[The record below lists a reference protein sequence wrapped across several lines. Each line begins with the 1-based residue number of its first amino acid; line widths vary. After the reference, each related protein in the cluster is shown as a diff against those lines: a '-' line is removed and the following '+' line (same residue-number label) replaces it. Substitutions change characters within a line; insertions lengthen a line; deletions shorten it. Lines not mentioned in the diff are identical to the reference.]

1 MTWWW
6 LLLSLFISANAAA
19 QTARIDGART
29 WSAPDS
35 TRVVFDISAPV
46 AHQLSQLHDPE
57 RVVVDIIGVE
67 ANAALDGLKVS
78 NNIFSEARYAMREQ
92 NTLRVVFDLSA
103 RVRPKSFLLKPNER
117 YGHRLVIDLLRE
129 DASGEAGPSLPATL
143 PVLNAPAVIQ
153 SEPLRDVVVA
163 VDAGH
168 GGEDP
173 GAIGPGGTQE
183 KHVALA
189 IAQRLQDKVEHE
201 PGMRALMIR
210 NGDYFV
216 SLSGR
221 KRMARTQRADMFV
234 SIHADSFRKNPAA
247 RGASVFALSAKGAS
261 SEAARWLADSENA
274 TDAIGGV
281 SLEDKD
287 DILTS
292 VLLDLSQS
300 GTIEASLDLGTRVL
314 GELSKVGSVH
324 KGRVEQAGFVVLK
337 SLGIPSLLVEAGFIS
352 NRNEEYK
359 LHDPMYQELIANSVL
374 RGIRSY
380 FSDHAPPGTVLAGG
394 NVKHVIKPGETL
406 AGIAQHYQVSA
417 ALLRQLNEIQG
428 ETLEV
433 GKILRIPKL

>member
-1 MTWWW
+1 MTRWL
-6 LLLSLFISANAAA
+6 LLLSLFISTFAAA
-19 QTARIDGART
+19 QGVRIDGARA

-46 AHQLSQLHDPE
+46 VHQLSQLHDPE
-57 RVVVDIIGVE
+57 RVVVDIMDVE
-67 ANAALDGLKVS
+67 SGATLDGLKIS
-78 NNIFSEARYAMREQ
+78 NNVFSEARYAMREQ

-129 DASGEAGPSLPATL
+129 DMVAENKSIPAK
-143 PVLNAPAVIQ
+143 PAPAGLVA
-153 SEPLRDVVVA
+153 EPLRDVVVA
-163 VDAGH
+163 IDAGH

-173 GAIGPGGTQE
+173 GAIGPSGTQE
-183 KHVALA
+183 KDVALA
-189 IAQRLQDKVEHE
+189 IAQRLRDKVGQE

-210 NGDYFV
+210 NSDYFV

-221 KRMARTQRADMFV
+221 KRMAQEQRADMFV

-274 TDAIGGV
+274 TDRIGGV

-287 DILTS
+287 DMLTS

-300 GTIEASLDLGTRVL
+300 GTIEASVDLGDRVL
-314 GELSKVGSVH
+314 AELGKVGNVH
-324 KGRVEQAGFVVLK
+324 KRRVEQAGFVVLK

-359 LHDPMYQELIANSVL
+359 LRDPLYQELIANSVM
-374 RGIRSY
+374 RGMRSY
-380 FSDHAPPGTVLAGG
+380 FADHAPPGTVLAEG
-394 NVKHVIKPGETL
+394 NVKHLIKPGETL
-406 AGIAQHYQVSA
+406 SGIAEHYQVSPA
-417 ALLRQLNEIQG
+417 VLRQLNEIRG
-428 ETLEV
+428 ETLEA

>member
-1 MTWWW
+1 MTRWW
-6 LLLSLFISANAAA
+6 LLLSMLVSTVATA
-19 QTARIDGART
+19 QSVRIDGARA

-46 AHQLSQLHDPE
+46 VHQLSQLHDPE
-57 RVVVDIIGVE
+57 RVVVDILDVE
-67 ANAALDGLKVS
+67 TSGALDGLKVS
-78 NNIFSEARYAMREQ
+78 NNVFSDVRYATRDQ
-92 NTLRVVFDLSA
+92 NTFRVVFDLSA

-129 DASGEAGPSLPATL
+129 DAVSETAPTKTALPI
-143 PVLNAPAVIQ
+143 VPA
-153 SEPLRDVVVA
+153 EPLRDVVVA
-163 VDAGH
+163 IDAGH

-173 GAIGPGGTQE
+173 GAIGPSGTQE
-183 KHVALA
+183 KYVALA
-189 IAQRLQDKVEHE
+189 IAQRLRDKVENE

-210 NGDYFV
+210 NADYFV

-221 KRMARTQRADMFV
+221 KRMAQAQHADMFI

-261 SEAARWLADSENA
+261 SAAARWLADSENA

-287 DILTS
+287 DMLTS

-300 GTIEASLDLGTRVL
+300 GTIEASVDLGDRVL
-314 GELSKVGSVH
+314 IELAKVGSVH

-337 SLGIPSLLVEAGFIS
+337 SLGIPSLLVESGFIS

-359 LHDPMYQELIANSVL
+359 LRDPLYQELIANSVM
-374 RGIRSY
+374 RGMRSY
-380 FSDHAPPGTVLAGG
+380 FADHAPPGTVLAAGS
-394 NVKHVIKPGETL
+394 VKHVIKVGETL
-406 AGIAQHYQVSA
+406 MSIAQRYQVSPA
-417 ALLRQLNEIQG
+417 ALRNLNEIQG
-428 ETLEV
+428 ENLEA

>member
-1 MTWWW
+1 MTRW
-6 LLLSLFISANAAA
+6 LLVVSMFVSTGVMA
-19 QTARIDGART
+19 QNVRIDGARA

-46 AHQLSQLHDPE
+46 VHQLSVVHDPE
-57 RVVVDIIGVE
+57 RVVVDIMGVE
-67 ANAALDGLKVS
+67 ADASLEGLNVS

-129 DASGEAGPSLPATL
+129 DAASESKSGSVKSVPAE
-143 PVLNAPAVIQ
+143 VVA
-153 SEPLRDVVVA
+153 EPLRDVVVA
-163 VDAGH
+163 IDAGH

-173 GAIGPGGTQE
+173 GAIGPSGTQE
-183 KHVALA
+183 KDVVLA
-189 IAQRLQDKVEHE
+189 IAQRLRDKVENE
-201 PGMRALMIR
+201 PGMRAVMIR
-210 NGDYFV
+210 NSDYFV

-221 KRMARTQRADMFV
+221 KRAAQAQHADMFV

-261 SEAARWLADSENA
+261 SAAARWLADRENA
-274 TDAIGGV
+274 TDSIGGV

-287 DILTS
+287 DVLTS

-300 GTIEASLDLGTRVL
+300 GTIEASVDLGERVL
-314 GELSKVGSVH
+314 AELAKVGKVH

-337 SLGIPSLLVEAGFIS
+337 SLGIPSLLIEAGFIS

-359 LHDPMYQELIANSVL
+359 LRDPLYQELIANSVM
-374 RGIRSY
+374 RGMRSY
-380 FSDHAPPGTVLAGG
+380 FANHAPPGTVLAASSMA
-394 NVKHVIKPGETL
+394 HVIMPGETL
-406 AGIAQHYQVSA
+406 PGIAQRYQVSPA
-417 ALLRQLNEIQG
+417 ALRHWNQIHG
-428 ETLEV
+428 EKLEA
-433 GKILRIPKL
+433 GKVLRIPKL

>member
-1 MTWWW
+1 MRWL
-6 LLLSLFISANAAA
+6 LLLSLFVSTSVAA
-19 QTARIDGART
+19 QGVRINGARA

-46 AHQLSQLHDPE
+46 THQLSQLHDPE
-57 RVVVDIIGVE
+57 RVVIDIMGVE
-67 ANAALDGLKVS
+67 AGAVLDGLKVS
-78 NNIFSEARYAMREQ
+78 NEIFSAARHAMREQ
-92 NTLRVVFDLSA
+92 NTLRVVFDLSTP
-103 RVRPKSFLLKPNER
+103 VRPKSFLLKPNER

-129 DASGEAGPSLPATL
+129 DVAGENKP
-143 PVLNAPAVIQ
+143 APAK
-153 SEPLRDVVVA
+153 SAPAAAPAEPLRAVVVA
-163 VDAGH
+163 IDAGH

-183 KHVALA
+183 KDVALA
-189 IAQRLQDKVEHE
+189 IAQRLRDKVAAE

-221 KRMARTQRADMFV
+221 KRMAQAQQADMFV

-261 SEAARWLADSENA
+261 SAAARWLADRENA
-274 TDAIGGV
+274 TDSIGGV

-287 DILTS
+287 DVLTS

-300 GTIEASLDLGTRVL
+300 GTIEASVDLGQRVL
-314 GELSKVGSVH
+314 IELAKVGNVH
-324 KGRVEQAGFVVLK
+324 KGRVEQAGFLVLK
-337 SLGIPSLLVEAGFIS
+337 SLGIPSLLIEAGFIS
-352 NRNEEYK
+352 NRKEEYK
-359 LHDPMYQELIANSVL
+359 LRDPLYQELIANSVM

-380 FSDHAPPGTVLAGG
+380 FTDHAPPGTVLAAGST
-394 NVKHVIKPGETL
+394 VHVIEPGETL
-406 AGIAQHYQVSA
+406 GGIAQRYQVSPA
-417 ALLRQLNEIQG
+417 ALRHVNEIEG
-428 ETLEV
+428 ETLEA

>member
-1 MTWWW
+1 MMRWL
-6 LLLSLFISANAAA
+6 LLLSLFVSTSVAA
-19 QTARIDGART
+19 QGVRINGARA

-46 AHQLSQLHDPE
+46 THQLSQLHDPE
-57 RVVVDIIGVE
+57 RVVIDIMGVE
-67 ANAALDGLKVS
+67 AGAVLDGLKVS
-78 NNIFSEARYAMREQ
+78 NEIFSAARHAMREQ
-92 NTLRVVFDLSA
+92 NTLRVVFDLSTP
-103 RVRPKSFLLKPNER
+103 VRPKSFLLKPNER

-129 DASGEAGPSLPATL
+129 DVAGENKP
-143 PVLNAPAVIQ
+143 APAK
-153 SEPLRDVVVA
+153 SAPAAAPAEPLRAVVVA
-163 VDAGH
+163 IDAGH

-183 KHVALA
+183 KDVALA
-189 IAQRLQDKVEHE
+189 IAQRLRDKVAAE

-221 KRMARTQRADMFV
+221 KRMAQAQQADMFV

-261 SEAARWLADSENA
+261 SAAARWLADRENA
-274 TDAIGGV
+274 TDSIGGV

-287 DILTS
+287 DVLTS

-300 GTIEASLDLGTRVL
+300 GTIEASVDLGQRVL
-314 GELSKVGSVH
+314 IELAKVGNVH
-324 KGRVEQAGFVVLK
+324 KGRVEQAGFLVLK
-337 SLGIPSLLVEAGFIS
+337 SLGIPSLLIEAGFIS
-352 NRNEEYK
+352 NRKEEYK
-359 LHDPMYQELIANSVL
+359 LRDPLYQELIANSVM

-380 FSDHAPPGTVLAGG
+380 FTDHAPPGTVLAAGST
-394 NVKHVIKPGETL
+394 VHVIEPGETL
-406 AGIAQHYQVSA
+406 GGIAQRYQVSPA
-417 ALLRQLNEIQG
+417 ALRHVNEIEG
-428 ETLEV
+428 ETLEA

>member
-1 MTWWW
+1 MTRW
-6 LLLSLFISANAAA
+6 LLLLSMLVSTVATA
-19 QTARIDGART
+19 QSVRIDGARA

-46 AHQLSQLHDPE
+46 VHQLSQLHDPE
-57 RVVVDIIGVE
+57 RVVVDILDVE
-67 ANAALDGLKVS
+67 TSGALDGLKVS
-78 NNIFSEARYAMREQ
+78 NNVFSDVRYATHDH

-129 DASGEAGPSLPATL
+129 DAVSETAPTKSALPI
-143 PVLNAPAVIQ
+143 VPA
-153 SEPLRDVVVA
+153 EPLRDVVVA
-163 VDAGH
+163 IDAGH

-173 GAIGPGGTQE
+173 GAIGPSGTQE
-183 KHVALA
+183 KFVALA
-189 IAQRLQDKVEHE
+189 IAQRLRDKVENE

-210 NGDYFV
+210 NADYFV

-221 KRMARTQRADMFV
+221 KRMAQAQHADMFI

-261 SEAARWLADSENA
+261 SAAARWLADSENA

-287 DILTS
+287 DMLTS

-300 GTIEASLDLGTRVL
+300 GTIEASVDLGDRVL
-314 GELSKVGSVH
+314 IELAKVGSVH

-337 SLGIPSLLVEAGFIS
+337 SLGIPSLLVESGFIS

-359 LHDPMYQELIANSVL
+359 LRDPLYQELIANSVM
-374 RGIRSY
+374 RGMRSY
-380 FSDHAPPGTVLAGG
+380 FADHAPPGTVLAAGS
-394 NVKHVIKPGETL
+394 VKHVIKVGETL
-406 AGIAQHYQVSA
+406 LSIAQRYQVSPA
-417 ALLRQLNEIQG
+417 ALRNLNEIQG
-428 ETLEV
+428 ENLEA

>member
-1 MTWWW
+1 MTRW
-6 LLLSLFISANAAA
+6 LFLVSMFVSTVAAA
-19 QTARIDGART
+19 QSVRIDGARA

-46 AHQLSQLHDPE
+46 VHQLLQLHDPE
-57 RVVVDIIGVE
+57 RVVVDILDVE
-67 ANAALDGLKVS
+67 TSSALEGLKVS
-78 NNIFSEARYAMREQ
+78 NNVFSEVRYATHDQ

-129 DASGEAGPSLPATL
+129 DAVSETASIKSALPI
-143 PVLNAPAVIQ
+143 VPAL
-153 SEPLRDVVVA
+153 PLRDVVVA
-163 VDAGH
+163 IDAGH

-173 GAIGPGGTQE
+173 GAIGPSGTQE
-183 KHVALA
+183 KDVALA
-189 IAQRLQDKVEHE
+189 IAQRLRDKVEHE

-210 NGDYFV
+210 NSDYFV

-221 KRMARTQRADMFV
+221 KRMAQEQHADMFV

-261 SEAARWLADSENA
+261 SAAARWLADSENA

-281 SLEDKD
+281 NLEDKD
-287 DILTS
+287 DVLTS

-300 GTIEASLDLGTRVL
+300 GTIDASIDLGDRVL
-314 GELSKVGSVH
+314 IELAKVGSVH

-337 SLGIPSLLVEAGFIS
+337 SLGIPSLLVESGFIS

-359 LHDPMYQELIANSVL
+359 LRDPLYQELIANSVM
-374 RGIRSY
+374 RGMRSY
-380 FSDHAPPGTVLAGG
+380 FADHAPPGTVLAVRS
-394 NVKHVIKPGETL
+394 VKHVIKVGETL
-406 AGIAQHYQVSA
+406 LSIAQRYRVSPA
-417 ALLRQLNEIQG
+417 ALRNLNEIQG
-428 ETLEV
+428 ENLES

>member
-1 MTWWW
+1 MTRWW
-6 LLLSLFISANAAA
+6 LLLSMLFSTVAAA
-19 QTARIDGART
+19 QSARIDGARA

-46 AHQLSQLHDPE
+46 VHQLSLLHDPE
-57 RVVVDIIGVE
+57 RVVVDIMGVE
-67 ANAALDGLKVS
+67 TGATLDALKVS
-78 NNIFSEARYAMREQ
+78 NNVFSDVRYAMREP

-117 YGHRLVIDLLRE
+117 YGHRLVVDLLRE
-129 DASGEAGPSLPATL
+129 DAVSESKAAPAKSAPAT
-143 PVLNAPAVIQ
+143 VPA
-153 SEPLRDVVVA
+153 EPLRDVVVA
-163 VDAGH
+163 IDAGH

-183 KHVALA
+183 KDIVLA
-189 IAQRLQDKVEHE
+189 IAQRLRDKVEHE

-210 NGDYFV
+210 NSDYFV

-221 KRMARTQRADMFV
+221 KRMAQAQHADMFV

-281 SLEDKD
+281 NLEDKD
-287 DILTS
+287 DMLAS

-300 GTIEASLDLGTRVL
+300 GTIEASVDLGDRVL
-314 GELSKVGSVH
+314 GELGKVGSVH
-324 KGRVEQAGFVVLK
+324 KGKVEQAGFVVLK
-337 SLGIPSLLVEAGFIS
+337 SLGIPSLLVESGFIS
-352 NRNEEYK
+352 NRNEELK
-359 LHDPMYQELIANSVL
+359 LRDPMYQELLANSVM
-374 RGIRSY
+374 RGMRSY
-380 FSDHAPPGTVLAGG
+380 FADHAPPGTVLSAG

-406 AGIAQHYQVSA
+406 AGIAQRYQVSPA
-417 ALLRQLNEIQG
+417 ALRHLNEIQG
-428 ETLEV
+428 ETLEA

>member
-1 MTWWW
+1 MTRW
-6 LLLSLFISANAAA
+6 LLLLSMFVSTFAAA
-19 QTARIDGART
+19 QSVRIDGARA

-57 RVVVDIIGVE
+57 RVVVDIMNVE
-67 ANAALDGLKVS
+67 TGTTLEGLKVS
-78 NNIFSEARYAMREQ
+78 NNVFSEARYAMREQ

-129 DASGEAGPSLPATL
+129 DATSESKL
-143 PVLNAPAVIQ
+143 VAPKMALVEVPG
-153 SEPLRDVVVA
+153 EPLRDVMVA
-163 VDAGH
+163 IDAGH

-183 KHVALA
+183 KMVALA
-189 IAQRLQDKVEHE
+189 IAQRLRDKVEHE

-210 NGDYFV
+210 NSDYFV

-221 KRMARTQRADMFV
+221 KRMAQAQHADMFV

-261 SEAARWLADSENA
+261 SAAARWVADSENA
-274 TDAIGGV
+274 TDLIGGV

-287 DILTS
+287 DVLTS

-300 GTIEASLDLGTRVL
+300 GTIEASVDLGDRVL
-314 GELSKVGSVH
+314 AELAKVGSVH

-337 SLGIPSLLVEAGFIS
+337 SLGIPSLLVEAGFIF
-352 NRNEEYK
+352 
-359 LHDPMYQELIANSVL
+359 A
-374 RGIRSY
+374 
-380 FSDHAPPGTVLAGG
+380 
-394 NVKHVIKPGETL
+394 
-406 AGIAQHYQVSA
+406 
-417 ALLRQLNEIQG
+417 
-428 ETLEV
+428 
-433 GKILRIPKL
+433 